1 MVGYFHSAGGQIPN
15 YPSPTTRPNIVWIT
29 SEDNSK
35 HYLSLFDPNGVE
47 TPHIEALA
55 RHGLQFTRAFSNA
68 PVCSVA
74 RSTLITGAYAPRIGA
89 QYHRK
94 LQTVPMPQDLKM
106 FPEYLR
112 EAGYYTTNNPKE
124 DYNLEKSASVWD
136 ESSREASWKNRAP
149 GQPFFHMVNIGV
161 THEGNLHFSRD
172 FIDTLT
178 LVTDERN
185 VFVQPNHPN
194 TEIFRRTNAYYRDR
208 IRLMDKMVG
217 EIVAELEDE
226 GLMDNTFIFYF
237 GDHGGVLPGSKGYL
251 YETGLHVPLVVYVP
265 PMYRDL
271 WGIQAG
277 EKVQGFVSFIDF
289 APTVLSIAGVEIP
302 QSVDG
307 VPFLGYDWYE
317 QKDHERNVSYGY
329 ADRFDEKYDM
339 VRSVRKGKYKYIR
352 NFHSYLVDALR
363 NNYRFQM
370 LAYQEWEILYRHG
383 ALNETQSGFFQLRPS
398 EMLFELESD
407 PFETRNLAEDPAY
420 REILS
425 EMRQLLNQWITSMP
439 DLSFVPEFEF
449 LQKGWMDPVEFGQR
463 NQENIDTYLTIANLA
478 LGEQD
483 EVRKPLIKALK
494 SGDPWQR
501 YWAMN
506 AGIVL
511 DENNRR
517 IIRRIRNITLSDP
530 IPLNRAQAALYL
542 ALKKG
547 ENPTTVLL
555 NALYNTKYPA
565 EGLQILNLIVL
576 MQDWSEFL
584 IQGLASSYDI
594 IVDTQKLQTAVREEP
609 QVQRRLEYL
618 GILD

>member
-1 MVGYFHSAGGQIPN
+1 M
-15 YPSPTTRPNIVWIT
+15 WIT

-289 APTVLSIAGVEIP
+289 APTVLSIAGVEI
-302 QSVDG
+302 
-307 VPFLGYDWYE
+307 
-317 QKDHERNVSYGY
+317 
-329 ADRFDEKYDM
+329 
-339 VRSVRKGKYKYIR
+339 
-352 NFHSYLVDALR
+352 
-363 NNYRFQM
+363 
-370 LAYQEWEILYRHG
+370 
-383 ALNETQSGFFQLRPS
+383 
-398 EMLFELESD
+398 
-407 PFETRNLAEDPAY
+407 
-420 REILS
+420 
-425 EMRQLLNQWITSMP
+425 
-439 DLSFVPEFEF
+439 
-449 LQKGWMDPVEFGQR
+449 
-463 NQENIDTYLTIANLA
+463 
-478 LGEQD
+478 
-483 EVRKPLIKALK
+483 
-494 SGDPWQR
+494 
-501 YWAMN
+501 
-506 AGIVL
+506 
-511 DENNRR
+511 
-517 IIRRIRNITLSDP
+517 
-530 IPLNRAQAALYL
+530 
-542 ALKKG
+542 
-547 ENPTTVLL
+547 
-555 NALYNTKYPA
+555 
-565 EGLQILNLIVL
+565 
-576 MQDWSEFL
+576 
-584 IQGLASSYDI
+584 
-594 IVDTQKLQTAVREEP
+594 
-609 QVQRRLEYL
+609 
-618 GILD
+618 